1 MGNILDYLDWRGD
14 LTFEQSPFNEV
25 DNLILSCFSYL
36 DLDEITEL
44 KNGDTLCIKDL
55 SERFST
61 EKKEQDMKAESAF
74 LQNTPVLLEKMAR
87 SKRFRECI
95 VGGFVNEILSR
106 QAQQFAAVMI
116 GLGDGTSYISF
127 RGTDDTIVGWKEDFN
142 LSNGV
147 VPSHRKALEYLE
159 EHGTYLQS
167 MLRIGGHSKGGNL
180 AMYAAMQ
187 CNEILHEKI
196 LSVYDNDGP
205 GFPEEF
211 FSPERVEKVLPKVT
225 RIIPEASVIG
235 MLLTHQKEPLIVASS
250 QKGILQ
256 HDAFT
261 WEVMGP
267 SFIQKETLTRR
278 EAASDRSLHKWIDTM
293 NEEERAHLIGELFSV
308 LEATGADTISQ
319 IQDGGLKSL
328 AAMVRQLDKME
339 PHSKAMVQELIV
351 GIFGSWLELLPLPEL
366 DKKRFLP

>member
-159 EHGTYLQS
+159 ET
-167 MLRIGGHSKGGNL
+167 
-180 AMYAAMQ
+180 
-187 CNEILHEKI
+187 
-196 LSVYDNDGP
+196 
-205 GFPEEF
+205 
-211 FSPERVEKVLPKVT
+211 
-225 RIIPEASVIG
+225 
-235 MLLTHQKEPLIVASS
+235 
-250 QKGILQ
+250 
-256 HDAFT
+256 
-261 WEVMGP
+261 
-267 SFIQKETLTRR
+267 
-278 EAASDRSLHKWIDTM
+278 
-293 NEEERAHLIGELFSV
+293 
-308 LEATGADTISQ
+308 
-319 IQDGGLKSL
+319 
-328 AAMVRQLDKME
+328 
-339 PHSKAMVQELIV
+339 
-351 GIFGSWLELLPLPEL
+351 
-366 DKKRFLP
+366 

>member
-1 MGNILDYLDWRGD
+1 MVS
-14 LTFEQSPFNEV
+14 Q
-25 DNLILSCFSYL
+25 LS
-36 DLDEITEL
+36 T
-44 KNGDTLCIKDL
+44 
-55 SERFST
+55 
-61 EKKEQDMKAESAF
+61 
-74 LQNTPVLLEKMAR
+74 
-87 SKRFRECI
+87 
-95 VGGFVNEILSR
+95 
-106 QAQQFAAVMI
+106 
-116 GLGDGTSYISF
+116 YISF

-159 EHGTYLQS
+159 THGTYIQS

-187 CNEILHEKI
+187 CSDILQEKL

-205 GFPEEF
+205 GFPEGF
-211 FSPERVEKVLPKVT
+211 FSPGRVERVLPKVT

-235 MLLTHQKEPLIVASS
+235 MLLSHQKDPRIVAST

-267 SFIQKETLTRR
+267 SFIEKESLTRR
-278 EAASDRSLHKWIDTM
+278 AAASDRSLHKWIDHM
-293 NEEERAHLIGELFSV
+293 DEKQREHLIGELFSV

-319 IQDGGLKSL
+319 IQEGGLKSL
-328 AAMVRQLDKME
+328 AAMVRQLDKLD
-339 PHSKAMVQELIV
+339 PQSKAMVQELIT
-351 GIFGSWLELLPLPEL
+351 GLFGSWLELLPLPEL